1 MYEDQFGLTGR
12 PFQLTPDPAFWYETG
27 THRRAMAYLG
37 YGLAQGEGFIVIT
50 GDIGAGKTTLVGHL
64 LATLDRQALNPIK
77 LVSTA
82 IDASDLLRVVATQL
96 DVNPTGL
103 NKAELLIAIER
114 GLHAVA
120 RSGRRTLLI
129 VDEVQ
134 ALAVDA
140 LEELR
145 MLSNFQLGGHALLQI
160 VLLGQPEFRERLQG
174 SARLEQLRQRVIAI
188 HHLEPMAAD
197 EVGPY
202 VAHRLNVVGW
212 SGRPD
217 FTTDGFAALHRASDG
232 VPRRL
237 NQLANRVMLHAGVEH
252 LEVIDGH
259 VVETVAADLLADLP
273 GVQASEPRPAV
284 AKPDDAAT
292 PADPEEPKAAA
303 PWMEAEALE
312 EAARSAARMRDE
324 LASVRAEAIAAAPAA
339 SAPDPALEE
348 RFAGLEARLDEQD
361 AALRRVL
368 TLLVEWVETET
379 PPRSLEDPRTLEYVP
394 IRGAAA

>member
-1 MYEDQFGLTGR
+1 
-12 PFQLTPDPAFWYETG
+12 
-27 THRRAMAYLG
+27 MA
-37 YGLAQGEGFIVIT
+37 
-50 GDIGAGKTTLVGHL
+50 HL
-64 LATLDRQALNPIK
+64 LTTLDRDALNTIK

-82 IDASDLLRVVATQL
+82 IDASDLLHVVATQL
-96 DVNPTGL
+96 DVNATGL
-103 NKAELLIAIER
+103 NKAELLLAIER

-174 SARLEQLRQRVIAI
+174 SDRLEQLRQRVIAI
-188 HHLEPMAAD
+188 HHLEPMAED
-197 EVGPY
+197 EVGAY
-202 VAHRLNVVGW
+202 VTHRLNVVGW
-212 SGRPD
+212 NGRPE
-217 FTTDGFAALHRASDG
+217 FTGSGFVALHRASDG

-237 NQLANRVMLHAGVEH
+237 NQLANRVLLHAAVEQ
-252 LEVIDGH
+252 LDVIDRS

-273 GVQASEPRPAV
+273 GVQPAFRPAPRPLV
-284 AKPDDAAT
+284 AET
-292 PADPEEPKAAA
+292 PASIERPQPSSGA
-303 PWMEAEALE
+303 PAWMEAEALE
-312 EAARSAARMRDE
+312 EAARAAARSRDD
-324 LASVRAEAIAAAPAA
+324 LASTRAAVVAEAPLR
-339 SAPDPALEE
+339 SAPDAMIEQRLATLES
-348 RFAGLEARLDEQD
+348 RLDEQD

-368 TLLVEWVETET
+368 TLLVDWIENEK
-379 PPRSLEDPRTLEYVP
+379 PPRALDDSRTADDYVP